1 MPASILP
8 AAALLRAAATLLNE
22 AQDDGLAPVCLAVC
36 NRDGQLGLFLRM
48 DAAPVRLIA
57 IAQAKAYSAARL
69 GVSTADFARRLVRDG
84 LTTSDFCDSG
94 LTAMRGGV
102 PLLRDGQVLLGLGIS
117 GRSTD
122 ADEALALRLRD
133 LLTEELA
140 RAEGPQGEALA

>member
-1 MPASILP
+1 MPAPAIP
-8 AAALLRAAATLLNE
+8 AAALLRAAAALLDT
-22 AQDDGLAPVCLAVC
+22 AQGDGLPPVCLAVC
-36 NRDGQLGLFLRM
+36 NRDGQLCLFLRM

-69 GVSTADFARRLVRDG
+69 GVSTADFARRLAREH
-84 LTTSDFCDSG
+84 LSTSDFCDSG

-102 PLLRDGQVLLGLGIS
+102 PLLREGQVVLGLGIS

-133 LLTEELA
+133 LLA
-140 RAEGPQGEALA
+140 EALDAGDADGA